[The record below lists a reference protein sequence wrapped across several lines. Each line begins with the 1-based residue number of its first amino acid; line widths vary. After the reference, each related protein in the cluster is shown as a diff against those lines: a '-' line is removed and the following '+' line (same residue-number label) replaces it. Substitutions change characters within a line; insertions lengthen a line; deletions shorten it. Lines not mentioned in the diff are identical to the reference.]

1 MSSSHGRRC
10 TRPAHTRPPTNRAG
24 YSGSLPVAESIQGKV
39 FFIPDFK
46 HYRPE
51 IIAEYAAAYRKVAE
65 NYRDL
70 LPGDT
75 QPDDLQGKWALTAR
89 KG

>member
-1 MSSSHGRRC
+1 MDVYGSGTPS
-10 TRPAHTRPPTNRAG
+10 NRAG
-24 YSGSLPVAESIQGKV
+24 YSGELPVSESIQARV
-39 FFIPDFK
+39 FNIPWFK

-65 NYRDL
+65 NHQDL

-75 QPDDLQGKWALTAR
+75 LPDDLKGKWALTAR